1 MIKLVWPSDPKG
13 YINSKFGYRSAS
25 STNGVGS
32 TNHRG
37 VDIKTAGYAL
47 AAADG
52 TVTIGGYNRARGYYL
67 TVNHGGGIVT
77 LYQHLTEGGYLVRN
91 GQTVKAGQRLGRCG
105 KTGKATGVHLH
116 FEVQING
123 TPVDPEPYLKGA
135 AVVSGF
141 GSILGVGTGIVSAT
155 EASQDAV
162 AVVHIPQVDKVY
174 TKYEADV
181 YTKKEDQYRVTW
193 QSMDT
198 GQIRDITDR
207 CEAPELTDDAD
218 SLCVELSLSV
228 RQGGA
233 DYYMKP
239 LILAPGD
246 FVAVTNVAS
255 EEVVF
260 VGQVQTVD
268 GSYQSAL
275 RCRCLDGG
283 RILTAN
289 EVIIQYNNIPA
300 KEALS
305 QLANKA
311 GLSGILVPE
320 LVSSVYG
327 IYRDSASSIAQSI
340 LDTVRSENGVRY
352 FRRMVGETLTIRSFA
367 NEPISLWYRQANNL
381 DSFDVFNE
389 AAEPQLSWSIEE
401 LRNHITLYSGDDTGT
416 VIQAELSDEESIKR
430 YGKRMA
436 VEDWSQNQAK
446 ISAADRAKVALWE
459 KNRVTESFTIET
471 YGSDRAVAGALVY
484 VKTSEVQGYFWIDA
498 VTHVYG
504 TPHRMTMTL
513 RRSDYTPPDGA
524 LSDDMG
530 DALAAE

>member
-1 MIKLVWPSDPKG
+1 MATQVEAAVAWARRQIGSNAYKG
-13 YINSKFGYRSAS
+13 RCQAFVADAYHLGAGMPRKSAS
-25 STNGVGS
+25 TAKAARYMWRRSMSRTGIPVGAAVYFDSPTSPAAGHVGLHVGNGLVIHAFGRVKQMTIS
-32 TNHRG
+32 AI
-37 VDIKTAGYAL
+37 VASGYAWQGWGWNGGAQPSG
-47 AAADG
+47 AAAG
-52 TVTIGGYNRARGYYL
+52 TVT
-67 TVNHGGGIVT
+67 
-77 LYQHLTEGGYLVRN
+77 
-91 GQTVKAGQRLGRCG
+91 AGDSFGAVA
-105 KTGKATGVHLH
+105 AT
-116 FEVQING
+116 
-123 TPVDPEPYLKGA
+123 D
-135 AVVSGF
+135 
-141 GSILGVGTGIVSAT
+141 
-155 EASQDAV
+155 ASQQAV
-162 AVVHIPQVDKVY
+162 EVIHIPQVERIY

-181 YTKKEDQYRVTW
+181 YTKKEDEYRVTW

-198 GQIRDITDR
+198 GQIRDITKR
-207 CEAPELTDDAD
+207 VEPPELTDDAD
-218 SLCVELSLSV
+218 SLCLELNLSV
-228 RQGGA
+228 RQGGG
-233 DYYMKP
+233 DYYMPP

-246 FVAVTNVAS
+246 FIAVTNVSS

-289 EVIIQYNNIPA
+289 ECIIQYNNIPA

-305 QLANKA
+305 QLANKV
-311 GLSGILVPE
+311 GISGILCPE

-327 IYRDSASSIAQSI
+327 IYRDTAASIAQGI
-340 LDTVRSENGVRY
+340 LDTIRSENGVRY
-352 FRRMVGETLTIRSFA
+352 FIRMVGETLTVRSFA
-367 NEPISLWYRQANNL
+367 SEPISLWYRQANNL

-401 LRNHITLYSGDDTGT
+401 LRNSVTLYSGDDTGT
-416 VIQAELSDEESIKR
+416 LIQAELADEESIKR

-436 VEDWSQNQAK
+436 VESWDQQTAT

-459 KNRVTESFTIET
+459 KNRVAESFQIET

-484 VKTSEVQGYFWIDA
+484 VKTSEVQGFFWIDA
-498 VTHVYG
+498 VRHVYG

-513 RRSDYTPPDGA
+513 RRSDYTPPEGA

-530 DALAAE
+530 EALMKT

>member
-1 MIKLVWPSDPKG
+1 MPS
-13 YINSKFGYRSAS
+13 
-25 STNGVGS
+25 
-32 TNHRG
+32 
-37 VDIKTAGYAL
+37 
-47 AAADG
+47 AAAAIDFAKRNLG
-52 TVTIGGYNRARGYYL
+52 SKRWISNTGIGLCQGFVADCYRAAGVSVPATGSAKGAQDRWQKSTDLSNIPAGAAIFFSSPTAAGKKYGHVGL
-67 TVNHGGGIVT
+67 HAGGGMVYHHWGKIVCWSLSQMRSRNIIPLGWGWEANT
-77 LYQHLTEGGYLVRN
+77 VLTGG
-91 GQTVKAGQRLGRCG
+91 GDS
-105 KTGKATGVHLH
+105 ATGYGGSGIVASTDAAA
-116 FEVQING
+116 EA
-123 TPVDPEPYLKGA
+123 A
-135 AVVSGF
+135 AVVH
-141 GSILGVGTGIVSAT
+141 V
-155 EASQDAV
+155 
-162 AVVHIPQVDKVY
+162 PQVEKVY

-181 YTKKEDQYRVTW
+181 YTKKEDEYRVTW

-207 CEAPELTDDAD
+207 CEPPELTDDAD
-218 SLCVELSLSV
+218 SLCLELDLSV
-228 RQGGA
+228 RQGGG
-233 DYYMKP
+233 DYYMPP

-246 FVAVTNVAS
+246 FIAVTNVSS

-289 EVIIQYNNIPA
+289 ECIIQFNNIPA

-305 QLANKA
+305 QLANKV
-311 GLSGILVPE
+311 GISGILVPE

-327 IYRDSASSIAQSI
+327 IYRDTAASIAQGI
-340 LDTVRSENGVRY
+340 LDTIRGENGVRY
-352 FRRMVGETLTIRSFA
+352 FLRMVGETLTIRSFA

-389 AAEPQLSWSIEE
+389 AAEPQLSWSIEN

-484 VKTSEVQGYFWIDA
+484 VKTSEVQGYFWIVA
-498 VTHVYG
+498 VRHVYG

-513 RRSDYTPPDGA
+513 RRSDYTPPEGA

-530 DALAAE
+530 EALRAEEKT

>member
-1 MIKLVWPSDPKG
+1 MPSAAAAIKFADDHLG
-13 YINSKFGYRSAS
+13 SKRWISKSGIGLCQGFVADCYRAAGVSVPYVGSANGAKDLWGTHYDLSNIPAGAAIFFS
-25 STNGVGS
+25 SPTTNGKKYGHVGLHAGGGMVYHHWGQIVCWS
-32 TNHRG
+32 LAQMKSRG
-37 VDIKTAGYAL
+37 IIPLCWGWESN
-47 AAADG
+47 
-52 TVTIGGYNRARGYYL
+52 TVLTGGGDSFTGFA
-67 TVNHGGGIVT
+67 GGGIVAST
-77 LYQHLTEGGYLVRN
+77 DAAAEA
-91 GQTVKAGQRLGRCG
+91 VK
-105 KTGKATGVHLH
+105 V
-116 FEVQING
+116 I
-123 TPVDPEPYLKGA
+123 
-135 AVVSGF
+135 
-141 GSILGVGTGIVSAT
+141 
-155 EASQDAV
+155 
-162 AVVHIPQVDKVY
+162 HIPQVEKVY

-181 YTKKEDQYRVTW
+181 YTKLEDQYRVTW

-239 LILAPGD
+239 LILSPGD
-246 FVAVTNVAS
+246 FIAVTNVAS

-260 VGQVQTVD
+260 LGQVQTVD

-289 EVIIQYNNIPA
+289 ECIIQFNNIPA

-305 QLANKA
+305 QLANKV
-311 GLSGILVPE
+311 GISGILVPE

-327 IYRDSASSIAQSI
+327 IYRDTAASIAQNI
-340 LDTVRSENGVRY
+340 LETIRGENGVRY
-352 FRRMVGETLTIRSFA
+352 FLRMVGETLTVRSFA

-389 AAEPQLSWSIEE
+389 AAEPSLSWSIED

-436 VEDWSQNQAK
+436 VENWDQGTAK
-446 ISAADRAKVALWE
+446 ISAQDRAKVALWE

-498 VTHVYG
+498 VRHVYG

-513 RRSDYTPPDGA
+513 RRSDYTPPEGA

-530 DALAAE
+530 EALMKT

>member
-13 YINSKFGYRSAS
+13 YINSGFGKRKPPGGIGS
-25 STNGVGS
+25 SD
-32 TNHRG
+32 HRG
-37 VDIKTAGYAL
+37 VDIATAGYAL

-52 TVTIGGYNRARGYYL
+52 TVTIGGYNKARGYYL

-77 LYQHLTEGGYLVRN
+77 LYQHLKEGGYLVRN
-91 GQTVKAGQRLGRCG
+91 GQTVKAGQRLGKCG
-105 KTGKATGVHLH
+105 ATGNATGVHLH
-116 FEVQING
+116 FEVHING

-141 GSILGVGTGIVSAT
+141 GSILSVGTGIVSAT
-155 EASQDAV
+155 EASQEAV
-162 AVVHIPQVDKVY
+162 AVVHVPQVEKVY

-181 YTKKEDQYRVTW
+181 YTKKEDEYRVTW

-228 RQGGA
+228 RQGGG

-283 RILTAN
+283 RLLTAN
-289 EVIIQYNNIPA
+289 ECIIQFNNIPA

-305 QLANKA
+305 QLANKV
-311 GLSGILVPE
+311 GISGILVPE
-320 LVSSVYG
+320 LISSVYG
-327 IYRDSASSIAQSI
+327 IYRDSAAAIAQSI
-340 LDTVRSENGVRY
+340 LETIRGENGVRY
-352 FRRMVGETLTIRSFA
+352 FLRMVGETLTVRSFA
-367 NEPISLWYRQANNL
+367 SEPIELWYRQANNL

-416 VIQAELSDEESIKR
+416 VIQAELSDEESVKR

-436 VEDWSQNQAK
+436 VENWTQDKAK

-484 VKTSEVQGYFWIDA
+484 VRTAEVQGYFWITA
-498 VTHVYG
+498 VRHHYG

-513 RRSDYTPPDGA
+513 VRSDYTPAGA

-530 DALAAE
+530 EALMET

>member
-1 MIKLVWPSDPKG
+1 MAYQQAGLPYG
-13 YINSKFGYRSAS
+13 
-25 STNGVGS
+25 
-32 TNHRG
+32 
-37 VDIKTAGYAL
+37 TAGSAKQ
-47 AAADG
+47 AG
-52 TVTIGGYNRARGYYL
+52 NMW
-67 TVNHGGGIVT
+67 IVSKSR
-77 LYQHLTEGGYLVRN
+77 EN
-91 GQTVKAGQRLGRCG
+91 
-105 KTGKATGVHLH
+105 
-116 FEVQING
+116 I
-123 TPVDPEPYLKGA
+123 PVGA
-135 AVVSGF
+135 AVYFTSPTDPVNGHVGIYIGNGQMCHTFPAVTIMALSAVINRGYGYRGWGWNGGKVPSGAGSAEAVSISS
-141 GSILGVGTGIVSAT
+141 GSVAAT
-155 EASQDAV
+155 EASRQAV
-162 AVVHIPQVDKVY
+162 AVVHVPQVEKVY

-181 YTKKEDQYRVTW
+181 YTKKEDEYRVTW
-193 QSMDT
+193 QSLDT

-260 VGQVQTVD
+260 LGQVQTVD

-283 RILTAN
+283 RLLTAN

-305 QLANKA
+305 QLANKVGIA
-311 GLSGILVPE
+311 GILVPE
-320 LVSSVYG
+320 LISSVYG
-327 IYRDSASSIAQSI
+327 IYRDSAAAIAQSI
-340 LDTVRSENGVRY
+340 LETIRGENGVRY
-352 FRRMVGETLTIRSFA
+352 FLRMVGETLTVRSFA
-367 NEPISLWYRQANNL
+367 SEPISLWYRQANNL

-389 AAEPQLSWSIEE
+389 AAEPALSWSIEE

-416 VIQAELSDEESIKR
+416 VIQAELSDEDSVKR

-436 VEDWSQNQAK
+436 VENWTQDKAK

-459 KNRVTESFTIET
+459 KNRVTESFSIET

-484 VKTSEVQGYFWIDA
+484 VRTAEVQGYFWIAA
-498 VTHVYG
+498 VRHVYG

-513 RRSDYTPPDGA
+513 VRSDYTPPEGA

-530 DALAAE
+530 EALMKT

>member
-1 MIKLVWPSDPKG
+1 MANFVWPASPHG
-13 YINSKFGYRSAS
+13 RISSKFGKRKSPG
-25 STNGVGS
+25 GVGS

-37 VDIKTAGYAL
+37 IDIAGCTYIL
-47 AAADG
+47 AARAG
-52 TVTIGGYNRARGYYL
+52 TVSIGGYNRARGYFL
-67 TVNHGGGIVT
+67 KINHGGGVAT
-77 LYQHLTEGGYLVRN
+77 LYQHIKEGGYLVSN
-91 GQTVKAGQRLGRCG
+91 GQTVSAGQRIALVGS
-105 KTGKATGVHLH
+105 TGKATGPHLH
-116 FEVQING
+116 FEVHING
-123 TPVDPEPYLKGA
+123 TPVNPENYNYGS
-135 AVVSGF
+135 VVPTG
-141 GSILGVGTGIVSAT
+141 GLVPIGTGAVSAT
-155 EASQDAV
+155 EASQEAV
-162 AVVHIPQVDKVY
+162 AVVHVPQVEKVY
-174 TKYEADV
+174 TRYEADV
-181 YTKKEDQYRVTW
+181 YTKLEDRYRVTW

-207 CEAPELTDDAD
+207 CEPPELTDDAD
-218 SLCVELSLSV
+218 SLCLELDLSV
-228 RQGGA
+228 RQGGG
-233 DYYMKP
+233 DYYMPP

-246 FVAVTNVAS
+246 FIAVTNVSS

-289 EVIIQYNNIPA
+289 ECIIQFNNIPA
-300 KEALS
+300 NEALS
-305 QLANKA
+305 QLANKV
-311 GLSGILVPE
+311 GISGILVPE

-327 IYRDSASSIAQSI
+327 IYRDTAASIAQGI
-340 LDTVRSENGVRY
+340 LDTIRGENGVRY
-352 FRRMVGETLTIRSFA
+352 FLRMAGETLTVRSFA
-367 NEPISLWYRQANNL
+367 SEPISLWYRQANNL

-401 LRNHITLYSGDDTGT
+401 LRNSVTLYSGDDTGT
-416 VIQAELSDEESIKR
+416 LIQAELADEESIKR

-436 VEDWSQNQAK
+436 VESWDQQTAT

-459 KNRVTESFTIET
+459 KNRVTESFQIET

-484 VKTSEVQGYFWIDA
+484 VKTSEVQGFFWIDA
-498 VTHVYG
+498 VRHVYG

-513 RRSDYTPPDGA
+513 RRSDYTPPEGA

-530 DALAAE
+530 EALRAEEKT